1 MSSYKSRMDF
11 IRDNKKGIKKIGLI
25 EYCKE
30 LENQGLDKNQ
40 IQQRMINDNATT
52 SVSTCEV
59 DFRYYSRV
67 KPLIGWM

>member
-11 IRDNKKGIKKIGLI
+11 IRDNKKGIKRIGLI

-40 IQQRMINDNATT
+40 IQKRMINDNANT
-52 SVSTCEV
+52 SVRSSI
-59 DFRYYSRV
+59 DDYRYYSKV